1 MNFFIRPEILFLIPL
16 FIGVLLL
23 LHFHSRKKVRQRIR
37 LLVADKLKTS
47 LIPSL
52 SPQNTLIKLC
62 LSLSA
67 VCLILFSIAGPN
79 WGFEQK
85 KIETRGNDLIIAV
98 DISRSMLVR
107 DQYPNRLEKV
117 KQVLQNRLNE
127 ASGNRLGLISF
138 SRKSFTS
145 CPLTLDHLAFEKT
158 LSNLQVSLISPQGTD
173 LAEPMKEA
181 SLIFPEDG
189 SSKSLILISDGED
202 LEGRGLKQARLLAK
216 QGIKVYT
223 IGVGT
228 QEGGKIPDPIN
239 FPLNQTPSDFHKD
252 QSGNDVISKLGEGT
266 LQEIADATNAQYVSL
281 GATGEGLSHLFS
293 VIKNHG
299 KRKELELFSSRM
311 PVERYQSFTLLAFIL
326 LVIEQLIRHSR
337 RILNSIAR
345 KSFLFSAFLFVG
357 FFKPKNIQL
366 AEDAMKNGNP
376 IIAGELY
383 LKESE
388 KSLQEGEKVDPKIM
402 LNAGLCF
409 TEGEDFIR
417 AGEALE
423 DALQLSIDS
432 PNLQSKVLNA
442 LGNLQYEVTNQLLDQ
457 QNVNAARK
465 TWEEALGH
473 YNNASSIDGNLKAQT
488 NLDSLNRQIQE
499 RIEAM
504 VCKMVGLVWRD
515 SNGNGR
521 KDPSEPNL
529 QAHIFWDKNDDG
541 ERNESIE
548 PSIKTNENGEFAFEW
563 ISASYPTSLKLGS
576 ILFDQNRSDADEVL
590 IPLYPPPP
598 PPFSASQARNY
609 HVDLAASGTQFLPM
623 PWRAAPVIKGKVWND
638 SNQNGLIDDNESGLG
653 SVSLFLDD
661 NGNFKL
667 DDNETSF
674 KPSEDGK
681 FLQVVPPGQ
690 YSLCIQPDSPEAKVT
705 WPEDEHK
712 GYLTWVNFEHSSDT
726 LLFGVFDH
734 QSGESSSSDQSDS
747 ENGQDEESA
756 QNSKPESSENPSSER
771 SDSESEEVSGLYE
784 RLLQEIESK
793 SEPLP
798 QDVEFPENTA
808 SGRDY

>member
-1 MNFFIRPEILFLIPL
+1 MNFFIRPEILFLIPFL
-16 FIGVLLL
+16 IGVLLL
-23 LHFHSRKKVRQRIR
+23 LHFHSRKKVRQRIL
-37 LLVADKLKTS
+37 LLVADKLKTT

-52 SPQNTLIKLC
+52 SPQNTWIKLC
-62 LSLSA
+62 LSLTA
-67 VCLILFSIAGPN
+67 ICFILFSIAGPY

-85 KIETRGNDLIIAV
+85 KIETTGNDLIIAV
-98 DISRSMLVR
+98 DVSRSMLAR
-107 DQYPNRLEKV
+107 DLYPNRLEKV
-117 KQVLQNRLNE
+117 KQVLQNRLSE

-158 LSNLQVSLISPQGTD
+158 LSSLQVSLISSQGTD

-181 SLIFPEDG
+181 SHIFSDDG
-189 SSKSLILISDGED
+189 GAKSLIIISDGED

-216 QGIKVYT
+216 QGIKVHT

-239 FPLNQTPSDFHKD
+239 FPLNQPPSAFHKD
-252 QSGNDVISKLGEGT
+252 QSGNEVISKLGEST

-281 GATGEGLSHLFS
+281 GATGEGIAHLFS

-311 PVERYQSFTLLAFIL
+311 PVERYQSFTLFAFIL
-326 LVIEQLIRHSR
+326 LVIEQLFRHSK
-337 RILNSIAR
+337 RIMNGIAR
-345 KSFLFSAFLFVG
+345 KSFLFSAFLLVG

-366 AEDAMKNGNP
+366 AEDAMTNGNP

-383 LKESE
+383 LQESE
-388 KSLQEGEKVDPKIM
+388 ELLKDGEEVDPRIM

-417 AGEALE
+417 AGEAL
-423 DALQLSIDS
+423 DYALQLSIDS
-432 PNLQSKVLNA
+432 PKLQSKVLNA
-442 LGNLQYEVTNQLLDQ
+442 LGNLKYEVTNQLLDK

-473 YNNASSIDGNLKAQT
+473 YNNASSIDGNQKAQT

-515 SNGNGR
+515 INGNGK

-529 QAHIFWDKNDDG
+529 QAEIFWDKNDDG

-548 PSIKTNENGEFAFEW
+548 PAIRTNENGEFAFEW
-563 ISASYPTSLKLGS
+563 IAASYPTSLRLGS
-576 ILFDQNRSDADEVL
+576 ILFDQNKSDPGDVL
-590 IPLYPPPP
+590 LPLYPLPP

-609 HVDLAASGTQFLPM
+609 YVDLPASGSQFLPM

-638 SNQNGLIDDNESGLG
+638 SNQNGLIDDNESGFG

-674 KPSEDGK
+674 KPSENGE
-681 FLQVVPPGQ
+681 FVQVVPPGQ
-690 YSLCIQPDSPEAKVT
+690 YSLCIKPDSPEAKIT

-712 GYLTWVNFEHSSDT
+712 GYLTWVNFEHSSET
-726 LLFGVFDH
+726 LLFGVFDNH
-734 QSGESSSSDQSDS
+734 SGESSSSDQSDS
-747 ENGQDEESA
+747 ENGEGEESA
-756 QNSKPESSENPSSER
+756 QSSKPESMENSSSER

-784 RLLQEIESK
+784 RLLQEIDSK